1 MPDMATT
8 GCFAG
13 PSFNLLVGTGLGF
26 LCLQY
31 ELHRDTISPVAL
43 TPTIRMGFTFVIINC
58 CSIVMIGIFF
68 KKLSYKYSYVLFALY
83 ALFIAASLQSLFG

>member
-1 MPDMATT
+1 
-8 GCFAG
+8 
-13 PSFNLLVGTGLGF
+13 
-26 LCLQY
+26 
-31 ELHRDTISPVAL
+31 
-43 TPTIRMGFTFVIINC
+43 MGFTFVIINC